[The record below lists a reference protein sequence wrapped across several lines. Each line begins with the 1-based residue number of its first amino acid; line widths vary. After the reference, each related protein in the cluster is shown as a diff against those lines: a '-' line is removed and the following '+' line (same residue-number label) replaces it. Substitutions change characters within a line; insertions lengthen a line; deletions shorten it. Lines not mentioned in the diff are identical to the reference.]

1 MSTRKLIIGLA
12 NVIAFSLL
20 ISSCNKSPE
29 NKLSSPVSSESE
41 LIKTIHRYTF
51 RDLNKNGKLDIYE
64 DPRQSIE
71 LSIKDLLKQ
80 MTLEE
85 KAGMTPPLRA
95 AIFNVRNQKEDMPYD
110 SKDPLYKFGFG
121 LSY

>member
-29 NKLSSPVSSESE
+29 NKLPSPVSSESGF
-41 LIKTIHRYTF
+41 IKTIHRYTF

-64 DPRQSIE
+64 DSRQPIE
-71 LSIKDLLKQ
+71 LRIKDLLKQ
-80 MTLEE
+80 MTLL
-85 KAGMTPPLRA
+85 KTSAT
-95 AIFNVRNQKEDMPYD
+95 D
-110 SKDPLYKFGFG
+110 
-121 LSY
+121 